1 MESVNAVLLVVIGPA
16 FWIMLGAL
24 IGAGV
29 IAFLWLYD
37 LEKPWRPSDDEAVEA
52 WEIVTGRDAL
62 KTGRRDEI
70 IQKSRAWAAGWRK
83 ALGNKN
89 DGEEK

>member
-1 MESVNAVLLVVIGPA
+1 MESVNATLSAALGPTV
-16 FWIMLGAL
+16 WLMLGVL

-29 IAFLWLYD
+29 VAFLWLYD
-37 LEKPWRPSDDEAVEA
+37 IEKPWRPTDDEAVEA

-70 IQKSRAWAAGWRK
+70 IQKSRAWADGWRK

-89 DGEEK
+89 DGTAK

>member
-1 MESVNAVLLVVIGPA
+1 MESVNATLSAALGPTV
-16 FWIMLGAL
+16 WLMLGVL

-29 IAFLWLYD
+29 VAFLWLYD
-37 LEKPWRPSDDEAVEA
+37 IEKPWRPTDDEAVEA

-70 IQKSRAWAAGWRK
+70 IRKSRAWADGWRK

-89 DGEEK
+89 DGTAK

>member
-1 MESVNAVLLVVIGPA
+1 METVNAVLLAVIGPA

-37 LEKPWRPSDDEAVEA
+37 LEKPWRPTDDEAIEA
-52 WEIVTGRDAL
+52 WEIVTGRDAQ
-62 KTGRRDEI
+62 KTGKRDEI
-70 IQKSRAWAAGWRK
+70 IRMSRAWAAGWRK

-89 DGEEK
+89 DGTAK